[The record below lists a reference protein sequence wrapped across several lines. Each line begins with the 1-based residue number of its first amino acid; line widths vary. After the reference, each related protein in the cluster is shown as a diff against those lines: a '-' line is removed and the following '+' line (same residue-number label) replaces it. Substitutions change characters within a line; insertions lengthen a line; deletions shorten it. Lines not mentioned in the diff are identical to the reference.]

1 MVKFI
6 LNDLLRQIYVHMK
19 VYYTARKVIK
29 NIKTV
34 SGDALENSLDW
45 FLAAVSGAPNETIVQ
60 NHINIA
66 LLNVL

>member
-1 MVKFI
+1 
-6 LNDLLRQIYVHMK
+6 MK

-45 FLAAVSGAPNETIVQ
+45 FLIPQVRQQTCEGGQGQYLPSLTINYVAS
-60 NHINIA
+60 NKDLDKFP
-66 LLNVL
+66 LLLY